1 MRQKRV
7 HLTFDVERYF
17 DGPLAARYDQ
27 GIRLSCPGYDALH
40 RMLVPLLQLLPEQ
53 TRFLSAGA
61 GTGGEILAL
70 AARFAHWTF
79 TGVDASA
86 DMLEVCRQQALRAG
100 VGDRVRLEHCRMQ
113 DYHGAEPF
121 DAAASIF
128 VGHFIR
134 DPAQK
139 LEYFR
144 AIARNLKPG
153 APFILADLYGDRRAP
168 EFVPLLKAWL
178 LYYVSH
184 GATAEK
190 LTADLQHI
198 FENMDFTPEDALRDL
213 LAAAGFTDVV
223 RFYQSYLFGGWIA
236 TRSGAPG
243 D

>member
-1 MRQKRV
+1 MA
-7 HLTFDVERYF
+7 FDVESYF
-17 DGPLAARYDQ
+17 DSALAARYDQ

-61 GTGGEILAL
+61 GTGGEILSL
-70 AARFAHWTF
+70 AARFAQWTF

-100 VGDRVRLEHCRMQ
+100 VGDRVRLEYSRMQ
-113 DYHGAEPF
+113 DYRGAEPF

-134 DPAQK
+134 DRAQK
-139 LEYFR
+139 QEYFH

-153 APFILADLYGDRRAP
+153 APFILADLYGDRQAP
-168 EFVPLLKAWL
+168 EFVPLMKAWL
-178 LYYVSH
+178 LYYISH

-198 FENMDFTPEDALRDL
+198 FDNMDFTPEEELRKL
-213 LAAAGFTDVV
+213 LAAAGFTEVV
-223 RFYQSYLFGGWIA
+223 RFYQNYLFGGWIA
-236 TRSGAPG
+236 TRSSGIG
-243 D
+243 